1 MVKIVTLKLRIFLH
15 NKKLF
20 NLTMPIV
27 GATCPAK
34 GQAAQRVTSQGESG
48 VSQKKLGLLTAV
60 RGMRGME
67 GI

>member
-1 MVKIVTLKLRIFLH
+1 
-15 NKKLF
+15 
-20 NLTMPIV
+20 MPIV